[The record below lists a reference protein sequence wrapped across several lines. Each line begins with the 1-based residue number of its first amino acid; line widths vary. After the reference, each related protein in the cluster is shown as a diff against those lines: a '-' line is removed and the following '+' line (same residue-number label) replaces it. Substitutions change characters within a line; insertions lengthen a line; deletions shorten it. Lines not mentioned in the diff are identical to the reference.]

1 MWLRLNNTVKENT
14 VNILEYISQETMMA
28 MVYDLQSRI
37 EALTEDCEYLRR
49 SNERYVQDLSQAQY
63 KIRDLEDTN
72 EYLKNKVGDL
82 TRKTLEQLAAEIPDD
97 VIQALNELYYSVED
111 PNSVKIKM
119 CKLYRPH
126 ALGLKDAKDMIEF
139 LYSF

>member
-1 MWLRLNNTVKENT
+1 M
-14 VNILEYISQETMMA
+14 NILEYISQETMMA

-82 TRKTLEQLAAEIPDD
+82 TRKTLEQLAAEIPES
-97 VIQALNELYYSVED
+97 ILKELNKLYYSVED
-111 PNSVKIKM
+111 PINVKIQMIKV
-119 CKLYRPH
+119 YRLHTPS
-126 ALGLKDAKDMIEF
+126 LKDAKDMIEF